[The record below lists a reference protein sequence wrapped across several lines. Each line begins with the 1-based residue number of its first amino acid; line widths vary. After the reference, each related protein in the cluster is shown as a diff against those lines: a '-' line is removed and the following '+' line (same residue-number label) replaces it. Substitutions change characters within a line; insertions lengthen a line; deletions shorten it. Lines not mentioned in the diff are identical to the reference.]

1 MFCPKCYGRV
11 NKNTQRCEYCGMRMS
26 EMEGATNADA
36 KFAMK
41 GIYKDDVLMT
51 RKLPSDVSK
60 KTILLLSIFL
70 GLFGVH
76 NFYVGRKARGVYQ
89 IASLA
94 LMGLGYLMEFVIFG
108 AINGK
113 FSWVFQILEGVAII
127 IWLGDILTIAINR
140 YKVPVYKIEF
150 SKEKKK

>member
-11 NKNTQRCEYCGMRMS
+11 NKNIQRCESCGMKMS
-26 EMEGATNADA
+26 EMDGATNTDA
-36 KFAMK
+36 KLALK

-51 RKLPSDVSK
+51 KKLPNDVSK

-70 GLFGVH
+70 GIFGVH
-76 NFYVGRKARGVYQ
+76 NFYVGRKAKGFYQ
-89 IASLA
+89 IVSLV

-113 FSWVFQILEGVAII
+113 FSWAFQILEGVAII
-127 IWLGDILTIAINR
+127 IWLGDIITIAFNR
-140 YKVPVYKIEF
+140 YKVPVYKTEF
-150 SKEKKK
+150 SKENKK

>member
-1 MFCPKCYGRV
+1 MLCPKCYGRV

-26 EMEGATNADA
+26 EMEGATNTDA
-36 KFAMK
+36 KLALK

-51 RKLPSDVSK
+51 RNLPKDVSK
-60 KTILLLSIFL
+60 KKLLLLSILL

-76 NFYVGRKARGVYQ
+76 NFYVGRKARGAYQ
-89 IASLA
+89 LVSLVLIALS
-94 LMGLGYLMEFVIFG
+94 YLMEFLVFG
-108 AINGK
+108 AVT
-113 FSWVFQILEGVAII
+113 SRWAWPFQILEGVAII
-127 IWLGDILTIAINR
+127 IWLGDILTIALNR